1 MNKRNKKSKKNPIS
15 EGSERQSLLLEKKAE
30 SFKLDGLDC
39 PDCALKIEKA
49 VRQLPGVSQAQVDFL
64 QTTLKL
70 EVDEA
75 RFNPVVL
82 EKTIKKLGYSL
93 AKAPAASSTSLRLFV
108 EGLDCAEEINLIK
121 KALAHQPGIKELKF
135 FLVTREVEVYFD
147 PEKIQEKEIIARI
160 NKLGLKAEP
169 VQEREDGGREKAEH
183 IGNRNRRLLV
193 LTAIAGGLTLLGIFL
208 SWLGIKEEI
217 RLAIYL
223 LAILTGG
230 THIAR
235 KGLAAARHL
244 SLDMNFLMTIAVIG
258 AAFIGEW
265 VEAAVVVFLF
275 SLAQLLE
282 NYSLDRARRAIRSLM
297 DLAPKKALVQ
307 RNGQEIE
314 VDVATIRVGEQVVVR
329 PGEKIP
335 LDGVVRN
342 GQSEVNQAPIT
353 GESMPVL
360 KQPGDKVFAGSINQR
375 GSLEIQVTHLS
386 GDTTLD
392 RIIHLVE
399 EAQSQK
405 APSQSFVEKFARWY
419 TPLVVLSAV
428 LMAVIPVAVLGYS
441 FDEWLYRALVLLVI
455 ACPCALVISTP
466 VTIVAGLTR
475 SANLGILIKGGVHL
489 ENSGKWQTIVFDK
502 TGTLTKG
509 QPEVIDIVPL
519 ENMSQEEILRLA
531 ATVESRSE
539 HHLARAIIEK
549 AEEWRLAVEEPTD
562 FQSLT
567 GRGAQARINGHLY
580 FIGNHRLFEEKKLC
594 TPELDKLMDKLES
607 ANYSLVII
615 GDETKT
621 LGVIIIADAL
631 RPEASRS
638 LRELRALGVK
648 KLMMLTGDNRK
659 TAEVLA
665 RQLEMDD
672 FAAELLPEDK
682 IAAIRS
688 LILQGEKVAMVG
700 DGVNDAPALAM
711 ATTGIAMG
719 TAGTDAALETADIA
733 LMKDNLLGLPLVVQ
747 LGKKTLKIIKQNITL
762 ALLIK
767 FIFFAL
773 TIPGLA
779 TLWMAVFADMGASFI
794 VIFNG
799 LRLLRFKN
807 KLLERASLGK

>member
-1 MNKRNKKSKKNPIS
+1 MGEKRQNQKKKQPALS
-15 EGSERQSLLLEKKAE
+15 GSTNQVALKEKKAR
-30 SFKLDGLDC
+30 SYRLKGLDC

-49 VRQLPGVSQAQVDFL
+49 VQQLKGVAEARVDFL
-64 QTTLKL
+64 QATLKL
-70 EVDEA
+70 EVDDSE
-75 RFNPVVL
+75 FNSASL

-93 AKAPAASSTSLRLFV
+93 APPSSITENSLRLYV
-108 EGLDCAEEINLIK
+108 KGLDCAEEVALIK
-121 KALAHQPGIKELKF
+121 KALSHLAGIKEVKF
-135 FLVTREVEVYFD
+135 LLVSREIEVHFD
-147 PEKIQEKEIIARI
+147 PEKIKEKDIVSRI
-160 NKLGLKAEP
+160 NKIGLRVEP
-169 VQEREDGGREKAEH
+169 VKERGEVGREKARETFSQD
-183 IGNRNRRLLV
+183 RRLL
-193 LTAIAGGLTLLGIFL
+193 LTTIIAGVLTLLGIIL
-208 SWLGIKEEI
+208 SRLGTREEI
-217 RLAIYL
+217 SILIFL
-223 LAILTGG
+223 LAIISGG

-258 AAFIGEW
+258 AASIGEW

-282 NYSLDRARRAIRSLM
+282 TYSLDRARRAIRSLM
-297 DLAPKKALVQ
+297 DLAPKKALVR
-307 RNGQEIE
+307 RNGEEIE
-314 VDVATIRVGEQVVVR
+314 VNVETIQPGERVIVR

-335 LDGVVRN
+335 LDGLVLSGR
-342 GQSEVNQAPIT
+342 SEVNQAPIT

-360 KQPGDKVFAGSINQR
+360 KQAGDKVFAGSINQR
-375 GSLEIQVTHLS
+375 GSLEIKVTHLS
-386 GDTTLD
+386 SDTTLA

-428 LMAVIPVAVLGYS
+428 LLAVIPVVVLGYPFS
-441 FDEWLYRALVLLVI
+441 EWLYRALVLLVI

-509 QPEVIDIVPL
+509 KPEVIDIIPL
-519 ENMSQEEILRLA
+519 GSRTKKEILQLA
-531 ATVESRSE
+531 AAVESRSE
-539 HHLARAIIEK
+539 HHLARAIIDK
-549 AEEWRLAVEEPTD
+549 AEEWQLKIDEPAD
-562 FQSLT
+562 FQSLI
-567 GRGAQARINGHLY
+567 GRGAQARVNGRIY

-594 TPELDKLMDKLES
+594 TPELDELMDRLES
-607 ANYSLVII
+607 ENYSLVIL
-615 GDETKT
+615 GDEGKA

-631 RPEASRS
+631 RPEVPLALRQLRS
-638 LRELRALGVK
+638 LGVK

-665 RQLEMDD
+665 RRLELDN

-682 IAAIRS
+682 IEAIRH
-688 LILQGEKVAMVG
+688 LIYQGEKVAMVG

-733 LMKDNLLGLPLVVQ
+733 LMNDNLLGLPTVVH
-747 LGKKTLKIIKQNITL
+747 LGKKTLQIIKQNITL
-762 ALLIK
+762 ALVIK
-767 FIFFAL
+767 FIFFGL
-773 TIPGLA
+773 TIPGVA

-799 LRLLRFKN
+799 LRLLRFK
-807 KLLERASLGK
+807 KGL

>member
-1 MNKRNKKSKKNPIS
+1 M
-15 EGSERQSLLLEKKAE
+15 
-30 SFKLDGLDC
+30 
-39 PDCALKIEKA
+39 
-49 VRQLPGVSQAQVDFL
+49 
-64 QTTLKL
+64 
-70 EVDEA
+70 
-75 RFNPVVL
+75 
-82 EKTIKKLGYSL
+82 
-93 AKAPAASSTSLRLFV
+93 
-108 EGLDCAEEINLIK
+108 
-121 KALAHQPGIKELKF
+121 
-135 FLVTREVEVYFD
+135 
-147 PEKIQEKEIIARI
+147 
-160 NKLGLKAEP
+160 
-169 VQEREDGGREKAEH
+169 
-183 IGNRNRRLLV
+183 
-193 LTAIAGGLTLLGIFL
+193 LTATAGALTLLGIFL
-208 SWLGIKEEI
+208 AWLGVKEEI
-217 RLAIYL
+217 SLAIYL
-223 LAILTGG
+223 LAILMGG
-230 THIAR
+230 THVAR

-244 SLDMNFLMTIAVIG
+244 SLDMNFLMTIAVVG

-265 VEAAVVVFLF
+265 VEAAAVVFLF

-297 DLAPKKALVQ
+297 DLAPQKALV
-307 RNGQEIE
+307 RRKGQEIE
-314 VDVATIRVGEQVVVR
+314 VDVASIQLGEQVIVR

-342 GQSEVNQAPIT
+342 GRSEVNQAPIT

-428 LMAVIPVAVLGYS
+428 LVAVIPVVVLGYS

-475 SANLGILIKGGVHL
+475 GANLGILIKGGVHL

-509 QPEVIDIVPL
+509 QPEVIEIVPL
-519 ENMSQEEILRLA
+519 ENMSQEEILGLA

-539 HHLARAIIEK
+539 HHLARAIREK
-549 AEEWRLAVEEPTD
+549 AEEWRLAGEEPTD

-567 GRGAQARINGHLY
+567 GRGAQARINGRLY

-615 GDETKT
+615 GDETKA

-682 IAAIRS
+682 IEAIRR
-688 LILQGEKVAMVG
+688 LIAQGEKVAMVG

-762 ALLIK
+762 SLLIK

-807 KLLERASLGK
+807 KLLDRASLGK

>member
-1 MNKRNKKSKKNPIS
+1 
-15 EGSERQSLLLEKKAE
+15 
-30 SFKLDGLDC
+30 
-39 PDCALKIEKA
+39 
-49 VRQLPGVSQAQVDFL
+49 
-64 QTTLKL
+64 
-70 EVDEA
+70 
-75 RFNPVVL
+75 
-82 EKTIKKLGYSL
+82 LGYSL
-93 AKAPAASSTSLRLFV
+93 AKNRAASATSLRLYV

-121 KALAHQPGIKELKF
+121 KTLAHQPGIKELKF

-147 PEKIQEKEIIARI
+147 PEKIQEKEIISGI

-169 VQEREDGGREKAEH
+169 VEERGEVGRKKAED
-183 IGNRNRRLLV
+183 IGHRNRRLLV
-193 LTAIAGGLTLLGIFL
+193 LTAIAGALTLLGIFL
-208 SWLGIKEEI
+208 AWLGMKEEI
-217 RLAIYL
+217 SLAIYL
-223 LAILTGG
+223 LAILMGG

-244 SLDMNFLMTIAVIG
+244 SLDMNFLMTIAVVG

-265 VEAAVVVFLF
+265 VEAAAVVFLF
-275 SLAQLLE
+275 SLAHLLE
-282 NYSLDRARRAIRSLM
+282 NYSLDRARRAIHSLM
-297 DLAPKKALVQ
+297 DLAPQKALV
-307 RNGQEIE
+307 RRKGQEIE
-314 VDVATIRVGEQVVVR
+314 VDVATIQLGEQVIVR

-342 GQSEVNQAPIT
+342 GRSEVNQAPIT

-428 LMAVIPVAVLGYS
+428 LVAVIPVVVLGYS

-475 SANLGILIKGGVHL
+475 GANLGILIKGGVHL

-509 QPEVIDIVPL
+509 QPEVIEIVPL
-519 ENMSQEEILRLA
+519 ENMSQEEILGLA

-539 HHLARAIIEK
+539 HHLARAIREK
-549 AEEWRLAVEEPTD
+549 AEEWRLAGEEPTD

-567 GRGAQARINGHLY
+567 GRGAQARINGRLY

-615 GDETKT
+615 GDETKA

-682 IAAIRS
+682 IEAIRR
-688 LILQGEKVAMVG
+688 LIAQGEKVAMVG

-773 TIPGLA
+773 TLPGLA

-807 KLLERASLGK
+807 KLLDRASLGK

>member
-1 MNKRNKKSKKNPIS
+1 
-15 EGSERQSLLLEKKAE
+15 
-30 SFKLDGLDC
+30 
-39 PDCALKIEKA
+39 
-49 VRQLPGVSQAQVDFL
+49 
-64 QTTLKL
+64 
-70 EVDEA
+70 
-75 RFNPVVL
+75 
-82 EKTIKKLGYSL
+82 
-93 AKAPAASSTSLRLFV
+93 SS
-108 EGLDCAEEINLIK
+108 
-121 KALAHQPGIKELKF
+121 QPGYELSDDYRRHWRCF
-135 FLVTREVEVYFD
+135 HR
-147 PEKIQEKEIIARI
+147 RM
-160 NKLGLKAEP
+160 
-169 VQEREDGGREKAEH
+169 GRSRS
-183 IGNRNRRLLV
+183 GCL
-193 LTAIAGGLTLLGIFL
+193 F
-208 SWLGIKEEI
+208 
-217 RLAIYL
+217 
-223 LAILTGG
+223 
-230 THIAR
+230 
-235 KGLAAARHL
+235 
-244 SLDMNFLMTIAVIG
+244 
-258 AAFIGEW
+258 
-265 VEAAVVVFLF
+265 F

-297 DLAPKKALVQ
+297 DLAPKKALVR

-314 VDVATIRVGEQVVVR
+314 VDVATIQLGEQVIVR

-342 GQSEVNQAPIT
+342 GRSEVNQAPIT

-428 LMAVIPVAVLGYS
+428 LVAVIPVAVLGYS

-466 VTIVAGLTR
+466 VTIVAGLTK

-509 QPEVIDIVPL
+509 KPEVIDIVPL

-615 GDETKT
+615 GDETKA

-682 IAAIRS
+682 IEAIRS
-688 LILQGEKVAMVG
+688 LIAQGEKVAMVG

-799 LRLLRFKN
+799 LRLLRFKRN
-807 KLLERASLGK
+807 FN

>member
-1 MNKRNKKSKKNPIS
+1 MNKRNKKNKKNPIF

-75 RFNPVVL
+75 QFNPVAL

-93 AKAPAASSTSLRLFV
+93 AKAPAASSTSLRLIV

-147 PEKIQEKEIIARI
+147 PEKIQEKEIISRI
-160 NKLGLKAEP
+160 NKMGLKAET
-169 VQEREDGGREKAEH
+169 VKERGEVGRKKTED

-217 RLAIYL
+217 SLAIYL

-297 DLAPKKALVQ
+297 DLAPKKALVR

-314 VDVATIRVGEQVVVR
+314 VDVATIQLGEQVIVR

-342 GQSEVNQAPIT
+342 GRSEVNQAPIT

-428 LMAVIPVAVLGYS
+428 LVAVIPVAVLGYS

-466 VTIVAGLTR
+466 VTIVAGLTK

-509 QPEVIDIVPL
+509 KPEVIDIVPL

-615 GDETKT
+615 GDETKA

-682 IAAIRS
+682 IEAIRS
-688 LILQGEKVAMVG
+688 LIAQGEKVAMVG

-799 LRLLRFKN
+799 LRLLRFKRN
-807 KLLERASLGK
+807 FN